1 MSGPPPTPSY
11 LKLLRG
17 NPGKRRIPPEP
28 QPEIAPACPEPP
40 VFLPE
45 YAKEEWHRI
54 APELHACRLVSALD
68 VMPLSAYCN
77 AYAQWRT
84 AVELLARMAKSNRV
98 TNGLLIKI
106 AAGERRNPMIK
117 IANDAALNM
126 LRFAGEFGLR
136 PVARARLGAA
146 GWEPTGRGK
155 FDGFISDGT

>member
-17 NPGKRRIPPEP
+17 NPGKRRIPAEP
-28 QPEIAPACPEPP
+28 QPEIEAACPEPP
-40 VFLPE
+40 TFLPDF
-45 YAKEEWHRI
+45 AKEEWQRV
-54 APELHACRLVSALD
+54 APGLHATRLLSTLD
-68 VMPLSAYCN
+68 IMPLSAYCV

-84 AVELLARMAKSNRV
+84 AVELLARMAKDQAI
-98 TNGLLIKI
+98 TAGLLIRTKD
-106 AAGERRNPMIK
+106 GNLRRNPVIK

-126 LRFAGEFGLR
+126 LRFASEFGLS

-155 FDGFISDGT
+155 FDGFIA